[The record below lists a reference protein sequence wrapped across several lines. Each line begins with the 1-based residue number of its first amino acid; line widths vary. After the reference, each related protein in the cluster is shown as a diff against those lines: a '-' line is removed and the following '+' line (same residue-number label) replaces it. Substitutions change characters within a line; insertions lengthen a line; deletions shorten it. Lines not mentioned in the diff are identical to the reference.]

1 MHSSKT
7 VFMRTRHGDR
17 QPGHIM
23 PQLLLLQRKVMFR
36 QPIWLTLI
44 HSGPTHCSH
53 YSSEK
58 VTWTEGE
65 VMETNQKYFHN
76 GEKWRFKSVTAVRQ
90 YYPFSSMLTSTIPLT
105 IWTYWNVLQYRLSRV
120 AVLRNKTTGRKK
132 CFDRVAK
139 TQHTRSNHCCTTQ
152 NPPLRVCVFLISV
165 SPVTTKSQTI

>member
-1 MHSSKT
+1 MISTKTQKEAPKAYRFLQHYSSLDLMCDTGTYSLNAFKQDCVHENKT
-7 VFMRTRHGDR
+7 WRRTTWTYNASIVAFTEEKRKTKN
-17 QPGHIM
+17 
-23 PQLLLLQRKVMFR
+23 LKVMFR

-65 VMETNQKYFHN
+65 VMETNQKHFHN

-105 IWTYWNVLQYRLSRV
+105 IWTYWNLLQYHLSP
-120 AVLRNKTTGRKK
+120 
-132 CFDRVAK
+132 
-139 TQHTRSNHCCTTQ
+139 SCC
-152 NPPLRVCVFLISV
+152 P
-165 SPVTTKSQTI
+165 